1 MAATTT
7 LLYVALGL
15 VLGIAVYYM
24 MRYLTGGASLSGGGG
39 ATETTYLKTQLPPVP
54 IPAAASAR
62 CAYSLWLFLNNLTGG
77 TAGTTVFEISDPAA
91 TPAVSI
97 ATLRLDSSAALRFVI
112 GAGTTARTYLLKED
126 FPLQK
131 WTRLDLSF
139 DNGTFDFYLDGKL
152 LRSFQ
157 TGAALV
163 TPATAVLQFG
173 AIDAYVNGYSRAAE
187 PMDPAKAQA
196 KYLSGQRA
204 LSGSALPKYGVSMQL
219 VKDSVV
225 QTSFSLF

>member
-1 MAATTT
+1 MATAVTT

-15 VLGIAVYYM
+15 VLGIAVYFM
-24 MRYLTGGASLSGGGG
+24 FRYAVGGASVGGGA
-39 ATETTYLKTQLPPVP
+39 ATETTRLETQLPPIP
-54 IPAAASAR
+54 IPAAASVR
-62 CAYSLWLFLNNLTGG
+62 CTYSLWLFLNNLTSGA
-77 TAGTTVFEISDPAA
+77 AGTKVFEIVDPAA
-91 TPAVSI
+91 SPVVSI
-97 ATLRLDSSAALRFVI
+97 ATLRLDANAALRFVI
-112 GAGTTARTYLLKED
+112 GGGTTARTYLLKED

-173 AIDAYVNGYSRAAE
+173 AIDAYVNGYSRTAE
-187 PMDPAKAQA
+187 PMDPATAQSRYIA
-196 KYLSGQRA
+196 GQRA